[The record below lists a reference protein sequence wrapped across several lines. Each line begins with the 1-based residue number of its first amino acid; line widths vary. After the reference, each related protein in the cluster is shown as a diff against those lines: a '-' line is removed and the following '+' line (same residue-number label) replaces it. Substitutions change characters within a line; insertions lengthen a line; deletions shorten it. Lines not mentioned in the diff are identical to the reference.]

1 MKIRVIKTGSGAR
14 AVQVIRYQNNKRIV
28 LKHIGSAHTDQE
40 VDELKI
46 LAEEWIKSFTG
57 QLSFIEEENP
67 NQFFHLSHCS
77 FLGVRY
83 HFFYQTINTLYGQV
97 GFHTLPLLL
106 QDLTTI
112 RIFEPASKVRSIE
125 LLDLYFGVKHSRK
138 NYYKIAPDWT
148 PLKSLV
154 EEKVIDFARV
164 HYSFNFDLLFYD
176 VTTLYFETFTE
187 DELRENG
194 FSKDNKLGQPQIL
207 IALMVSK
214 EGFPISYEIFSG
226 STFEG
231 HTLIPVITDFIHKH
245 QVKEF
250 TVVADAAMISDDNIE
265 QLLDNKINYI
275 VGARLGNISRSQLD
289 LIDQNLPR
297 EDGKTLRIPTNKGY
311 LICSFSS
318 IRYRKDKYEMEKQIA
333 KAEEAVKHKSKNKRF
348 KFVSSKGEKRELNQK
363 LIEKTNKLLGIK
375 GYYANLE
382 ENIASNQMIID
393 RYHELYKIEQAFRM
407 SKHDLQARPIF
418 HYKKE
423 PIKLHILICFM
434 ALVIS
439 KHIELQSGVS
449 IRSFINEAKKIAD
462 GLIINKI
469 TNKTS
474 PIKAEPTTKMI
485 KILSKIF

>member
-1 MKIRVIKTGSGAR
+1 MKIRVVKTGSGAQ
-14 AVQVIRYQNNKRIV
+14 AVQVIKYQNNKRIV
-28 LKHIGSAHTDQE
+28 FKHIGSAHTDKE
-40 VDELKI
+40 LEELKI

-77 FLGVRY
+77 FLGIRY
-83 HFFYQTINTLYGQV
+83 HFFYHAINRLHGHV
-97 GFHTLPLLL
+97 GFHTLPQFL
-106 QDLTTI
+106 QDLVTI

-125 LLDLYFGVKHSRK
+125 LLDLYFGATHSRK
-138 NYYKIAPDWT
+138 TYYTIAPDWI

-154 EEKVIDFARV
+154 EDKVIEFARE
-164 HYSFNFDLLFYD
+164 HYSLNFDLLFYD

-194 FSKDNKLGQPQIL
+194 FSKDNKPGQPQIL

-214 EGFPISYEIFSG
+214 EGFPITYEIFSG

-231 HTLIPVITDFIHKH
+231 HTLIPVITNFIHKH
-245 QVKEF
+245 QVEEF
-250 TVVADAAMISDDNIE
+250 TVVADAAMISDDNIN

-275 VGARLGNISRSQLD
+275 VGARLGNISQSQLA
-289 LIDQNLPR
+289 LIDQNLLR
-297 EDGKTLRIPTNKGY
+297 EDGKTIRIPTNKGY

-318 IRYRKDKYEMEKQIA
+318 TRYRKDKYEMEQQIA
-333 KAEEAVKHKSKNKRF
+333 RAEQAVKHKFKNKRF
-348 KFVSSKGEKRELNQK
+348 KFVTTKGEERELNQK
-363 LIEKTNKLLGIK
+363 LIDKTQKLLGIK
-375 GYYANLE
+375 GYYTNLE
-382 ENIASNQMIID
+382 ENTISNQMIID

-418 HYKKE
+418 HFKEE

-434 ALVIS
+434 ALIIS

-449 IRSFINEAKKIAD
+449 IRKFINETKKITD
-462 GLIINKI
+462 GLIFNKI
-469 TNKTS
+469 TGKTNL
-474 PIKAEPTTKMI
+474 IKAEPNAKIME
-485 KILSKIF
+485 ILSKMF

>member
-1 MKIRVIKTGSGAR
+1 MKIRVVKTGSGAK
-14 AVQVIRYQNNKRIV
+14 AVQVIKYQNNKRIV
-28 LKHIGSAHTDQE
+28 LKHIGSAHTDKE
-40 VDELKI
+40 LNELKI

-67 NQFFHLSHCS
+67 NRFFHLSHCS

-83 HFFYQTINTLYGQV
+83 HFFYRTINQLHGQI
-97 GFHTLPLLL
+97 GFHTLPQLL
-106 QDLTTI
+106 QDLATI

-125 LLDLYFGVKHSRK
+125 LLDLYFGVTHSRK
-138 NYYKIAPDWT
+138 NYYKIAPDWI

-154 EEKVIDFARV
+154 EGKVINFAHE

-214 EGFPISYEIFSG
+214 EGFPIIYEIFSG

-231 HTLIPVITDFIHKH
+231 HTLIPVISDFIHKY

-250 TVVADAAMISDDNIE
+250 TVVADAAMISDDNIN
-265 QLLDNKINYI
+265 QLLDNEINYI
-275 VGARLGNISRSQLD
+275 VGARLGNISKSQLD
-289 LIDQNLPR
+289 TIDQNLPR

-311 LICSFSS
+311 LICGFSS
-318 IRYRKDKYEMEKQIA
+318 TRYRKDKYEMEKQII
-333 KAEEAVKHKSKNKRF
+333 KAEQAVKYKSKNKRF

-363 LIEKTNKLLGIK
+363 LIDKTRKLLGIK
-375 GYYANLE
+375 GYYTNLE
-382 ENIASNQMIID
+382 ENTASNQMIIN

-418 HYKKE
+418 HFKEE

-449 IRSFINEAKKIAD
+449 IRKFINEMKKVTD
-462 GLIINKI
+462 GLIFNKMTGK
-469 TNKTS
+469 TNL
-474 PIKAEPTTKMI
+474 IKAEPTAKIME
-485 KILSKIF
+485 ILSKMF